1 MAAVERGQKFR
12 EFTLKKEL
20 RPKFHSCFLTYEM
33 LCVICYHLENLKNMK
48 NIHGLEL
55 LLVKL

>member
-20 RPKFHSCFLTYEM
+20 RPKFHPCFLIYEM
-33 LCVICYHLENLKNMK
+33 LSAICYHLNNLKNMK

-55 LLVKL
+55 LY